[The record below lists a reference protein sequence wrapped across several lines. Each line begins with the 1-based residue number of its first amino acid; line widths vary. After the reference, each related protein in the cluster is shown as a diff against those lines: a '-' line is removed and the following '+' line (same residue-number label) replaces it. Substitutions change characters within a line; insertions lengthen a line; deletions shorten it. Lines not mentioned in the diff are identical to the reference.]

1 MRLLLVEDEA
11 PLREQIAKHL
21 QDNGYAVDSAADGK
35 EALYLVREFNY
46 DLAVIDLGLPLVD
59 GITVIRK
66 IREQQKRFPILVL
79 TARGRW
85 QDKVEGLEAGGD
97 DYVVKPFHIE
107 EVLARLNA
115 LLRRSGGFASPLLQ
129 FEPLVIDTAK
139 QEVTVNKVAV
149 EVTAFE
155 YKALLYLAHRH
166 GQVVSKTELTEHLYD
181 QDFDRD
187 SNVIEV
193 FIGRLRKKLD
203 PDHTL
208 NPISTVRGRG
218 YRFELAAS
226 AGLENGAAPE
236 NSADE

>member
-11 PLREQIAKHL
+11 PLRNQLAQQLEQH
-21 QDNGYAVDSAADGK
+21 GYAVDAAGDGR
-35 EALYLVREFNY
+35 EALYLADEFDY
-46 DLAVIDLGLPLVD
+46 DLAVIDLGLPEID
-59 GITVIRK
+59 GLTVIRK
-66 IREQQKRFPILVL
+66 IRERQQRFPILVL

-97 DYVVKPFHIE
+97 DYVAKPFHIE

-115 LLRRSGGFASPLLQ
+115 LLRRVGGFASPLLE
-129 FEPLVIDTAK
+129 FGRLVIDTAK
-139 QEVTVNKVAV
+139 QEVRVDARPV
-149 EVTAFE
+149 EFTAFE

-203 PDHTL
+203 PDQTL
-208 NPISTVRGRG
+208 KPISTIRGRG
-218 YRFELAAS
+218 YRLELAS
-226 AGLENGAAPE
+226 ATDA
-236 NSADE
+236 

>member
-11 PLREQIAKHL
+11 PLRTQLAQQLEQH
-21 QDNGYAVDSAADGK
+21 GYAVDCAGDGR
-35 EALYLVREFNY
+35 EALYQVREFDY
-46 DLAVIDLGLPLVD
+46 DLAVIDLGLPVID
-59 GITVIRK
+59 GLSVIRS

-97 DYVVKPFHIE
+97 DYVAKPFHIE

-115 LLRRSGGFASPLLQ
+115 LLRRSGGFASPLLE
-129 FEPLVIDTAK
+129 FGRLAIDTAK
-139 QEVTVNKVAV
+139 QEVRVDTKAI
-149 EVTAFE
+149 EFTAFE
-155 YKALLYLAHRH
+155 YKALLYLVHHH

-203 PDHTL
+203 PDQTL
-208 NPISTVRGRG
+208 KPISTIRGRG
-218 YRFELAAS
+218 YRFELAS
-226 AGLENGAAPE
+226 A
-236 NSADE
+236 ADV

>member
-11 PLREQIAKHL
+11 PLREQLTQQL
-21 QDNGYAVDSAADGK
+21 QRQGYAVDSAADGR
-35 EALYLVREFNY
+35 EALYLIGEFDY

-59 GITVIRK
+59 GLTVIRTA
-66 IREQQKRFPILVL
+66 RERQKRFPILVL

-97 DYVVKPFHIE
+97 DYVAKPFQLE
-107 EVLARLNA
+107 EVVARLNA
-115 LLRRSGGFASPLLQ
+115 LLRRSGGFATPLLK
-129 FEPLVIDTAK
+129 FG
-139 QEVTVNKVAV
+139 AV
-149 EVTAFE
+149 EVDTGRQQVTVGGSVVELTAFE
-155 YKALLYLAHRH
+155 YKALLYLVHRH

-203 PDHTL
+203 PEHAL

-218 YRFELAAS
+218 YRFELPSSTDA
-226 AGLENGAAPE
+226 
-236 NSADE
+236 

>member
-1 MRLLLVEDEA
+1 MQLAQQL
-11 PLREQIAKHL
+11 EQH
-21 QDNGYAVDSAADGK
+21 GYAVDCACDGR
-35 EALYLVREFNY
+35 EALYQVREFDY
-46 DLAVIDLGLPLVD
+46 DLAVIDLGLPVID
-59 GITVIRK
+59 GLSVIRS

-97 DYVVKPFHIE
+97 DYVAKPFHIE

-115 LLRRSGGFASPLLQ
+115 LLRRSGGFASPLLE
-129 FEPLVIDTAK
+129 FGRLAIDTAK
-139 QEVTVNKVAV
+139 QEVRVDAATI
-149 EVTAFE
+149 EFTAFE
-155 YKALLYLAHRH
+155 YKALLYLVHHH

-203 PDHTL
+203 PDQTL
-208 NPISTVRGRG
+208 KPISTIRGRG
-218 YRFELAAS
+218 YRFELAS
-226 AGLENGAAPE
+226 A
-236 NSADE
+236 ADV

>member
-11 PLREQIAKHL
+11 LLRTQLAKQLEQH
-21 QDNGYAVDSAADGK
+21 GYAVDCASDGR
-35 EALYLVREFNY
+35 EALYLVREFDY
-46 DLAVIDLGLPLVD
+46 DLAVIDLGLPEID
-59 GITVIRK
+59 GLSVIRS
-66 IREQQKRFPILVL
+66 IREQQRRFPILVL

-97 DYVVKPFHIE
+97 DYVAKPFHIE

-115 LLRRSGGFASPLLQ
+115 LLRRTGGFASPLLE
-129 FEPLVIDTAK
+129 FGSLVIDTTK
-139 QEVTVNKVAV
+139 QEVRVAAQAI
-149 EVTAFE
+149 ELTAFE

-203 PDHTL
+203 PQQSL
-208 NPISTVRGRG
+208 KPIGTIRGRG
-218 YRFELAAS
+218 YRFELPSAAD
-226 AGLENGAAPE
+226 A
-236 NSADE
+236 

>member
-11 PLREQIAKHL
+11 PLRIQLAQQLEQH
-21 QDNGYAVDSAADGK
+21 GYAVDCAADGH
-35 EALYLVREFNY
+35 EALYQAREFDY
-46 DLAVIDLGLPLVD
+46 DLAVIDLGLPGVD
-59 GITVIRK
+59 GLTVIRT

-97 DYVVKPFHIE
+97 DYVAKPFHIE

-115 LLRRSGGFASPLLQ
+115 LLRRSGGFASPLLD
-129 FEPLVIDTAK
+129 FGRLIIDTAK
-139 QEVTVNKVAV
+139 QEVRIDDTAI
-149 EVTAFE
+149 EFTAFE
-155 YKALLYLAHRH
+155 YKALLYLVHHH
-166 GQVVSKTELTEHLYD
+166 GQVISKTELTEHLYD

-203 PDHTL
+203 PDQTL
-208 NPISTVRGRG
+208 KPISTIRGRG
-218 YRFELAAS
+218 YRFELAS
-226 AGLENGAAPE
+226 A
-236 NSADE
+236 ADV

>member
-11 PLREQIAKHL
+11 PLREQLAHQL
-21 QDNGYAVDSAADGK
+21 QRHGYAVDSAADGR
-35 EALYLVREFNY
+35 EALYLIGEFDY

-59 GITVIRK
+59 GLTVIRNA
-66 IREQQKRFPILVL
+66 REQQKRFPILVL

-97 DYVVKPFHIE
+97 DYVVKPFQIE
-107 EVLARLNA
+107 EILARLNA
-115 LLRRSGGFASPLLQ
+115 LLRRSSGFTTPLLA
-129 FEPLVIDTAK
+129 FGALEIDTAR
-139 QEVTVNKVAV
+139 QQVCVAGTVI
-149 EVTAFE
+149 ELTAFE

-166 GQVVSKTELTEHLYD
+166 GTVVSKTELTEHLYD

-203 PDHTL
+203 PDHVL

-218 YRFELAAS
+218 YRFELPSSTDA
-226 AGLENGAAPE
+226 
-236 NSADE
+236 

>member
-1 MRLLLVEDEA
+1 MRLLLAEDEQA
-11 PLREQIAKHL
+11 LRESLTVQLQKH
-21 QDNGYAVDSAADGK
+21 GYAVDGAEDGR
-35 EALYLVREFNY
+35 EALWLAGEYDY
-46 DLAVIDLGLPLVD
+46 DLAIIDLGLPQID
-59 GITVIRK
+59 GLSVIRS
-66 IREQQKRFPILVL
+66 IREKQKRFPILVL

-97 DYVVKPFHIE
+97 DYVTKPFQIE
-107 EVLARLNA
+107 EILARLNA
-115 LLRRSGGFASPLLQ
+115 LLRRSGGFASPRME
-129 FEPLVIDTAK
+129 FGSVVIETAA
-139 QEVTVNKVAV
+139 QEVTVNGVAV
-149 EVTAFE
+149 EFTAFE

-218 YRFELAAS
+218 YRFELPTSEQA
-226 AGLENGAAPE
+226 
-236 NSADE
+236 

>member
-11 PLREQIAKHL
+11 PLREQLTQQL
-21 QDNGYAVDSAADGK
+21 QRQGYAVDSAADGR
-35 EALYLVREFNY
+35 EALYLIGEFDY

-59 GITVIRK
+59 GLTVIRTA
-66 IREQQKRFPILVL
+66 RERQKRFPILVL

-97 DYVVKPFHIE
+97 DYVAKPFQLE
-107 EVLARLNA
+107 EVVARLNA
-115 LLRRSGGFASPLLQ
+115 LLRRSGGFATPLLK
-129 FEPLVIDTAK
+129 FG
-139 QEVTVNKVAV
+139 AV
-149 EVTAFE
+149 EVDTGRQQVTVGGSVVELNAFE
-155 YKALLYLAHRH
+155 YNALLYLVHLH

-203 PDHTL
+203 PEHAL

-218 YRFELAAS
+218 YRFELPSSTDA
-226 AGLENGAAPE
+226 
-236 NSADE
+236 

>member
-11 PLREQIAKHL
+11 PLRTQLAQQLEQH
-21 QDNGYAVDSAADGK
+21 GYAVDCAADGR
-35 EALYLVREFNY
+35 EALYQVREFDY
-46 DLAVIDLGLPLVD
+46 DLAVIDLGLPGVD
-59 GITVIRK
+59 GLTVIRT

-97 DYVVKPFHIE
+97 DYVAKPFHIE

-115 LLRRSGGFASPLLQ
+115 LLRRSGGFASPLLE
-129 FEPLVIDTAK
+129 FGRLVIDTAK
-139 QEVTVNKVAV
+139 QEVRIDGAAI
-149 EVTAFE
+149 EFTAFE
-155 YKALLYLAHRH
+155 YKALLYLAHHH

-203 PDHTL
+203 PDQL
-208 NPISTVRGRG
+208 LKPISTIRGRG
-218 YRFELAAS
+218 YRFELAS
-226 AGLENGAAPE
+226 A
-236 NSADE
+236 ADV

>member
-1 MRLLLVEDEA
+1 MRLLLVEDEQI
-11 PLREQIAKHL
+11 LRESLTEQLQKH
-21 QDNGYAVDSAADGK
+21 GYAVDAAGDGR
-35 EALYLVREFNY
+35 EALWLAGEYDY
-46 DLAVIDLGLPLVD
+46 DLAIIDLGLPLVD
-59 GITVIRK
+59 GLTVIRT
-66 IREQQKRFPILVL
+66 IRDHQKKFPILVL

-97 DYVVKPFHIE
+97 DYVAKPFQIE

-115 LLRRSGGFASPLLQ
+115 LLRRSGGFASPRLQ
-129 FEPLVIDTAK
+129 FGPVLIDTAA
-139 QEVTVNKVAV
+139 QEVKINDATV
-149 EVTAFE
+149 EFTAYE

-218 YRFELAAS
+218 YRFELPTSEPA
-226 AGLENGAAPE
+226 
-236 NSADE
+236 

>member
-11 PLREQIAKHL
+11 PLREQLAHHL
-21 QDNGYAVDSAADGK
+21 QGNGYAVDSAADGK
-35 EALYLVREFNY
+35 EALYLVREFDY

-59 GITVIRK
+59 GITVIRT

-97 DYVVKPFHIE
+97 DYVVKPFQIE

-129 FEPLVIDTAK
+129 FDQLAIDTAK
-139 QEVTVNKVAV
+139 QEVTVAGNAV
-149 EVTAFE
+149 ELTAFE

-166 GQVVSKTELTEHLYD
+166 GQVISKTELTEHLYD

-203 PDHTL
+203 PEHTL
-208 NPISTVRGRG
+208 NPINTVRGRG
-218 YRFELAAS
+218 YRFELKNRADTD
-226 AGLENGAAPE
+226 E
-236 NSADE
+236 SADAE

>member
-11 PLREQIAKHL
+11 PLRTQLAQQLEQH
-21 QDNGYAVDSAADGK
+21 GYAVDCAGDGR
-35 EALYLVREFNY
+35 EALYQVREFDY
-46 DLAVIDLGLPLVD
+46 DLAVIDLGLPVID
-59 GITVIRK
+59 GLSVIRS

-97 DYVVKPFHIE
+97 DYVAKPFHIE

-115 LLRRSGGFASPLLQ
+115 LLRRSGGFASPLLE
-129 FEPLVIDTAK
+129 FGRLAIDTAK
-139 QEVTVNKVAV
+139 QEVRVDAQAV
-149 EVTAFE
+149 EFTAFE
-155 YKALLYLAHRH
+155 YKALLYLVHHH

-203 PDHTL
+203 PDQTL
-208 NPISTVRGRG
+208 KPISTIRGRG
-218 YRFELAAS
+218 YRFELAS
-226 AGLENGAAPE
+226 A
-236 NSADE
+236 ADV

>member
-11 PLREQIAKHL
+11 PLRKQLAEQL
-21 QDNGYAVDSAADGK
+21 TQNGYAVDSASDGR

-46 DLAVIDLGLPLVD
+46 DLAVIDLGLPEVD
-59 GITVIRK
+59 GLTVIRT

-97 DYVVKPFHIE
+97 DYVAKPFHIE

-115 LLRRSGGFASPLLQ
+115 LLRRTGGFASPLLQ
-129 FEPLVIDTAK
+129 FGNLVIDTAK
-139 QEVTVNKVAV
+139 QEVRVDDAAI
-149 EVTAFE
+149 EFTAFE

-203 PDHTL
+203 PQQTL
-208 NPISTVRGRG
+208 KPISTIRGRG
-218 YRFELAAS
+218 YRFELTSAAD
-226 AGLENGAAPE
+226 A
-236 NSADE
+236 

>member
-11 PLREQIAKHL
+11 PLREQLAQQL
-21 QDNGYAVDSAADGK
+21 QRNGYAVDSAGDGR
-35 EALYLVREFNY
+35 EALYLIQEYDY
-46 DLAVIDLGLPLVD
+46 DLAVIDLGLPVID
-59 GITVIRK
+59 GISVIRK
-66 IREQQKRFPILVL
+66 ARELQKRFPILVL

-97 DYVVKPFHIE
+97 DYVVKPFQIE

-115 LLRRSGGFASPLLQ
+115 LLRRTSGFASPLLE
-129 FEPLVIDTAK
+129 FDSLTIDTAK
-139 QEVTVNKVAV
+139 QEVRVAGLAV
-149 EVTAFE
+149 ELTAFE
-155 YKALLYLAHRH
+155 YKALLYLTHRH

-203 PDHTL
+203 PEHTL
-208 NPISTVRGRG
+208 NPITTVRGRG
-218 YRFELAAS
+218 YRFELKS
-226 AGLENGAAPE
+226 T
-236 NSADE
+236 ADA

>member
-1 MRLLLVEDEA
+1 MRLLLVEDEQV
-11 PLREQIAKHL
+11 LRESLTEQL
-21 QDNGYAVDSAADGK
+21 QKNGYAVDGAADGR
-35 EALYLVREFNY
+35 EALYLASEYDY
-46 DLAVIDLGLPLVD
+46 DLAIIDLGLPLVD
-59 GITVIRK
+59 GLTVIRT
-66 IREQQKRFPILVL
+66 IRDKQKRFPILVL

-97 DYVVKPFHIE
+97 DYVAKPFQIE

-115 LLRRSGGFASPLLQ
+115 LLRRSGGFASPRLE
-129 FEPLVIDTAK
+129 FGPVHIDTAA
-139 QEVTVNKVAV
+139 QEVKVNGSAV
-149 EVTAFE
+149 EFTAFE

-218 YRFELAAS
+218 YRFELTTSEQA
-226 AGLENGAAPE
+226 
-236 NSADE
+236 

>member
-1 MRLLLVEDEA
+1 MRLLLVEDEQV
-11 PLREQIAKHL
+11 LRESLTEQL
-21 QDNGYAVDSAADGK
+21 QKNGYAVDGAADGR
-35 EALYLVREFNY
+35 EALYLASEYDY
-46 DLAVIDLGLPLVD
+46 DLAIIDLGLPLVD
-59 GITVIRK
+59 GLTVIRT
-66 IREQQKRFPILVL
+66 IRDKQKRFPILVL

-97 DYVVKPFHIE
+97 DYVAKPFQIE

-115 LLRRSGGFASPLLQ
+115 LLRRSGGFASPRLE
-129 FEPLVIDTAK
+129 FGAVVIDTAA
-139 QEVTVNKVAV
+139 QEVKVNGSSV
-149 EVTAFE
+149 EFTAFE

-166 GQVVSKTELTEHLYD
+166 GQVISKTELTEHLYD

-218 YRFELAAS
+218 YRFELTTSEQA
-226 AGLENGAAPE
+226 
-236 NSADE
+236 

>member
-1 MRLLLVEDEA
+1 MRLLLAEDEQA
-11 PLREQIAKHL
+11 LRESLTTQLQKH
-21 QDNGYAVDSAADGK
+21 GYAVDGAGDGR
-35 EALYLVREFNY
+35 EALWLAGEYDY
-46 DLAVIDLGLPLVD
+46 DLAIIDLGLPLVD
-59 GITVIRK
+59 GLTVIRS
-66 IREQQKRFPILVL
+66 IREKQKKFPILVL

-97 DYVVKPFHIE
+97 DYVTKPFQVE
-107 EVLARLNA
+107 EILARLNA
-115 LLRRSGGFASPLLQ
+115 LLRRSGGFASPRLEFGPVL
-129 FEPLVIDTAK
+129 IDTAA
-139 QEVTVNKVAV
+139 QEVKVSGATV
-149 EVTAFE
+149 EFTAFE

-218 YRFELAAS
+218 YRFELPTSEQA
-226 AGLENGAAPE
+226 
-236 NSADE
+236 